1 MNKQRNLLTNTMNR
15 LNILKNKK
23 RDMKRFVIALMTKR
37 QRMSNLMR
45 LNKNLLKPT
54 RLKKIN

>member
-1 MNKQRNLLTNTMNR
+1 MNR